1 LTTGVE
7 RFETEAGTRIYRIPL
22 HLFPGLRGF
31 VHLILS
37 GKVAAL
43 FDVGSGF
50 GDSNQQLEAGM
61 AQIRAEYGEP
71 VDWNDLTHV
80 LISHGHIDHFGGLH
94 FVRERTKARIGI
106 HELDRR
112 VLIQYE
118 GRVAYVAHRLHE
130 FFIECGVPAEK
141 REELMALYLLNK
153 QLFRSISVD
162 FTYEAAGMS
171 VNGIELIHVP
181 GHCPGQIVAVVDDI
195 LLSGD
200 HILEHITPHQAPE
213 QLTLSTGLEHYIA
226 SLKAS
231 KPLAKRVQ
239 LTLGGHERPIR
250 DLAGRIDQ
258 ILNGHHERM
267 EAILRLAKDPV
278 TIHAVSQALFP
289 EADGYH
295 ELLALEEAAAHV
307 EYLHARGLLCL
318 ENVDDIERETDIVL
332 KFKRCDQ
339 TDFAPS
345 F

>member
-1 LTTGVE
+1 MTSGVE
-7 RFETEAGTRIYRIPL
+7 RFETTSGSRIYRLPL
-22 HLFPGLRGF
+22 DLFPGLKGF
-31 VHLILS
+31 AHLIVS
-37 GKVAAL
+37 GEVVAL

-50 GDSNQQLEAGM
+50 GDSNDQLEAGM
-61 AQIRAEYGEP
+61 AQVREEYGEQ
-71 VDWNDLTHV
+71 VDWNRLTHV

-94 FVRERTKARIGI
+94 FVHERTGARIGI

-112 VLIQYE
+112 ILIQYE

-130 FFIECGVPAEK
+130 FLIECGVPAAK

-153 QLFRSISVD
+153 QLFRSIPVD
-162 FTYEAAGMS
+162 FSFEAAGMH

-181 GHCPGQIVAVVDDI
+181 GHCPGQVMAIVDDI
-195 LLSGD
+195 MLSGD
-200 HILEHITPHQAPE
+200 HILEHTTPHQAPE

-231 KPLAKRVQ
+231 RPLAKRVQ

-250 DLAGRIDQ
+250 DLADRIDQ
-258 ILNGHHERM
+258 ILSGHRERM
-267 EAILRLAKDPV
+267 ESILGLAREPM
-278 TIHAVSQALFP
+278 TIFSVSQALFP

-295 ELLALEEAAAHV
+295 DLLALEEAAAHV

-318 ENVDDIERETDIVL
+318 ENVDDIERETDVVL
-332 KFKRCDQ
+332 KFRRCEQ
-339 TDFAPS
+339 TEFVPG